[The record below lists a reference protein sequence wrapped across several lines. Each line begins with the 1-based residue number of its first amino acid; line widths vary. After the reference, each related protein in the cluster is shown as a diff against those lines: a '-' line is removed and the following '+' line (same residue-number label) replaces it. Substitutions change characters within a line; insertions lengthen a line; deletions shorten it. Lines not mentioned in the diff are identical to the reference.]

1 MSGARGRGVTR
12 QDGSAIVL
20 VMVGLLALLAMGGLA
35 FDIGHLTLNKA
46 RLQSVLDAA
55 ALGAAKTLYDQGG
68 TEAAKADA
76 TAAATEIISTN
87 AATYRELASALSG
100 GLAVAV
106 EYSNTLSPFVN
117 GTMPVNF
124 VRVRAENFNM
134 LSTLARVVGIDS
146 ITTRSSAVAGPQ
158 GTTTTT
164 SGTACNILP
173 VMMCANNAAG
183 APMWG
188 YQPGQL
194 VGLKNGANSNP
205 AAAGPG
211 NYYLIRLGGSGANIV
226 RDNLAGAYEGCA
238 TMGGSLETE
247 PGNESGPTQQ
257 GINTR
262 FNQYLGPMSPSE
274 FPPDVV
280 ISEPNPSLKLDC
292 PSGNQTGSCVVK
304 QGNTVVTDTS
314 QIGYSYADNYVPR
327 LSNGPYDV
335 TPYPDGAGRFK
346 RREVAVPIA
355 DCSGASGGAQTLPV
369 VGFACVFLI
378 QKVQG
383 TGQNA
388 NIIGEIITSCDSGGA
403 SGPPTGT
410 PNPSLSYKIVLYNDV
425 DSTDS

>member
-1 MSGARGRGVTR
+1 MDGAHGPALRR
-12 QDGSAIVL
+12 QAGSAIVL
-20 VMVGLLALLAMGGLA
+20 VMVGLVAMLAMGALA
-35 FDIGHLTLNKA
+35 FDIGHLTLSKA
-46 RLQSVLDAA
+46 RLQGVLDAA
-55 ALGAAKTLYDQGG
+55 ALGAAKTLYDQGA
-68 TEAAKADA
+68 TAAAKADA
-76 TAAATEIISTN
+76 TAAATEIIATH
-87 AATYRELASALSG
+87 AATYRELASALSS
-100 GLAVAV
+100 GLNVAV
-106 EYSNTLSPFVN
+106 EYSNTLSPFVD

-164 SGTACNILP
+164 AGSACNILP
-173 VMMCANNAAG
+173 VMMCADTAAG

-194 VGLKNGANSNP
+194 VGMKNGANSNP

-211 NYYLIRLGGSGANIV
+211 NYYLIRLGGSGANVV
-226 RDNLAGAYEGCA
+226 RDNLAGAHEGCA

-247 PGNESGPTQQ
+247 PGNEAGPTRQ

-262 FNQYLGPMSPSE
+262 FNQYLGPMSSSE

-280 ISEPNPSLKLDC
+280 VSEPNPALKLDC
-292 PSGNQTGSCVVK
+292 PTGSQTGSCVVK
-304 QGNTVVTDTS
+304 QGNTVVTSTS
-314 QIGYSYADNYVPR
+314 QIGYSHSNDYVPR
-327 LSNGPYDV
+327 LPNGPYDV
-335 TPYPDGAGRFK
+335 SPYPDGVGRFK

-355 DCSGASGGAQTLPV
+355 DCSGAPGGQQTLPV

-383 TGQNA
+383 TGQDA
-388 NIIGEIITSCDSGGA
+388 NIIGEVISSCDSGGA

-410 PNPSLSYKIVLYNDV
+410 PNPSLSYKIVLYDDV
-425 DSTDS
+425 DSADS